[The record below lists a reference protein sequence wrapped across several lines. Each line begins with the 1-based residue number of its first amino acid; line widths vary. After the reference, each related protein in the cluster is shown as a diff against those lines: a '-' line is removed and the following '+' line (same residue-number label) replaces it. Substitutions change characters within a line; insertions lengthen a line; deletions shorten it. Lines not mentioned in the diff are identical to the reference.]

1 MPMIICII
9 LEYTTEILNQHVVD
23 DNNNIYISIN
33 KKNNIKI
40 VVIKLILGIADRENT
55 LLMLRIFIIIN

>member
-23 DNNNIYISIN
+23 DNNNIYININ
-33 KKNNIKI
+33 NEKQLKI
-40 VVIKLILGIADRENT
+40 VNIKLILGIADRENI

>member
-23 DNNNIYISIN
+23 DNNNIYININ
-33 KKNNIKI
+33 NEKQLKI
-40 VVIKLILGIADRENT
+40 VNIKLILGIYNNKLIISII
-55 LLMLRIFIIIN
+55 LLLTER

>member
-23 DNNNIYISIN
+23 DNNNIYININ
-33 KKNNIKI
+33 NEKQLKIVNIK
-40 VVIKLILGIADRENT
+40 
-55 LLMLRIFIIIN
+55 LMLGIFIIIN

>member
-23 DNNNIYISIN
+23 DNNNIYININ
-33 KKNNIKI
+33 NEKQLKI
-40 VVIKLILGIADRENT
+40 VNIKLILGIADRENT